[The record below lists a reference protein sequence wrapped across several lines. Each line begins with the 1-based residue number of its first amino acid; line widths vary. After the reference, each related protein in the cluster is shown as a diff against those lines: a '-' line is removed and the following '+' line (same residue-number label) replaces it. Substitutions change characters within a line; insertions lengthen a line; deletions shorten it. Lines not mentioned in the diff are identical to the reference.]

1 MTGSLFPEVDTGP
14 ETKDH
19 VIAEIMNS
27 PRQYGREISRG
38 NGKNHNFGI
47 TA

>member
-1 MTGSLFPEVDTGP
+1 MTSSLFSEFDTGP

-27 PRQYGREISRG
+27 PRQYSREISQG
-38 NGKNHNFGI
+38 NGKNTNFGI